1 MRKILVTGGSGFLG
15 RHLVKKLLSK
25 YSDLEIITIA
35 RNGEGIVKLLAV
47 CADKRLKPLVGDIR
61 NEEVLS
67 FALSDVDTVVH
78 LAAMKYINLCEM
90 NPAEAITTNVH
101 ATADLLRLFQGDTF
115 ISMSTDKAVESS
127 SCYGATKL
135 IVEKLTLAEA
145 EKSKGQ
151 RFMVVRSGN
160 IFGSSGSVVENWWR
174 QIKRNNE
181 IIVSDPD
188 MTRFFIDVDSLAD
201 FIITVLEKGENGHIY
216 IPPQEVI
223 RLGDLAQAFIELYG
237 DEKSM
242 TKVIGRS
249 QGEKLHEKLFLPG
262 EEVITEMKHS
272 SSEQGAKISL
282 GAIKDWLKR
291 HAADKEY

>member
-15 RHLVKKLLSK
+15 RRLVKKLLSK
-25 YSDLEIITIA
+25 YPDLEIITIA

-47 CADKRLKPLVGDIR
+47 CVNKRLKPLVGDIR

-67 FALSDVDTVVH
+67 FALRDVDTVVH
-78 LAAMKYINLCEM
+78 LAALKYINLCEM
-90 NPAEAITTNVH
+90 SPTEAVTTNVH
-101 ATADLLRLFQGDTF
+101 ATASLLRLFQGDTF

-145 EKSKGQ
+145 EKSQGQ

-188 MTRFFIDVDSLAD
+188 MTRFFIDADSLAD
-201 FIITVLEKGENGHIY
+201 FIISILDKGENGHIY

-223 RLGDLAQAFIELYG
+223 RLGDLAKAFIELYG

-242 TKVIGRS
+242 TKVIGRF

-262 EEVITEMKHS
+262 EEVITDISTAAQSKEPS
-272 SSEQGAKISL
+272 LALAQLKI
-282 GAIKDWLKR
+282 G
-291 HAADKEY
+291 